1 MALISYNIITI
12 IISLFIIESLKK
24 KQNFIVVLDY
34 PDDIRKIHTKPIP
47 LLGGIVLFLNLL
59 FLFIYKFSNQID
71 LKIFLVLYLLYFGFF
86 LIGFIDD
93 KKSISPIK
101 KTLLI
106 FSFLFVILPIEQN
119 LIVKNLIFKD
129 IEINILLNQGGIF
142 FTIFCIYFFFNFLNF
157 SDGLNGVTLGISLYW
172 TLVFL
177 IFNVFYFDFIISI
190 IFSIIILLIY
200 NLRNQLFLGNS
211 GSSLLSIIFASLFIL
226 QYNQQSLILCDEIFL
241 LVFLQSIDSARVSFE
256 RILKGL
262 SPFKADN
269 IHFHHLLLKKFN
281 SINSLIIYV
290 ILSIIPFALSF
301 FGLKTYYAFLVSLII
316 YFSFIVILKKKYK

>member
-1 MALISYNIITI
+1 MIFVFYNILVSV
-12 IISLFIIESLKK
+12 ISLFIIESLKN

-34 PDDIRKIHTKPIP
+34 PNDIRKIHTKPIP
-47 LLGGIVLFLNLL
+47 LLGGIILFLNLL
-59 FLFIYKFSNQID
+59 FFFTYKLFNQID
-71 LKIFLVLYLLYFGFF
+71 LKIFLVLYLLNFSFF

-106 FSFLFVILPIEQN
+106 FSLLFIILPLEQN

-129 IEINILLNQGGIF
+129 IEINILLNEGGIF

-157 SDGLNGVTLGISLYW
+157 SDGLNGISLGISLYW
-172 TLVFL
+172 TLVLLFL
-177 IFNVFYFDFIISI
+177 NILYFDFIISL
-190 IFSIIILLIY
+190 IFCIIILLIY

-211 GSSLLSIIFASLFIL
+211 GSSLLSIIFSSLFIL
-226 QYNQQSLILCDEIFL
+226 QYNQQNIILCDEIFL
-241 LVFLQSIDSARVSFE
+241 LVFLQSIDSGRVSLE
-256 RILKGL
+256 RILKGV

-281 SINSLIIYV
+281 NIISLIIYL

-301 FGLKTYYAFLVSLII
+301 FGLKTYYAFLISLII
-316 YFSFIVILKKKYK
+316 YISSTLILKKYK

>member
-1 MALISYNIITI
+1 MIFVFYNILVSV
-12 IISLFIIESLKK
+12 ISLFIIESLKN

-34 PDDIRKIHTKPIP
+34 PNDIRKIHTKPIP
-47 LLGGIVLFLNLL
+47 LLGGIILFLNLL
-59 FLFIYKFSNQID
+59 FFFTYKLFDKID
-71 LKIFLVLYLLYFGFF
+71 LKIFLVLYLLNFSFF

-106 FSFLFVILPIEQN
+106 FSILFVILPLEQN

-129 IEINILLNQGGIF
+129 IEINILLNEGGIF

-157 SDGLNGVTLGISLYW
+157 SDGLNGISLGISLYW
-172 TLVFL
+172 TLVLLFL
-177 IFNVFYFDFIISI
+177 NILYFDFIISL
-190 IFSIIILLIY
+190 IFCIIILLIY

-211 GSSLLSIIFASLFIL
+211 GSSLLSIIFSSLFIL
-226 QYNQQSLILCDEIFL
+226 QYNQQNIILCDEIFL
-241 LVFLQSIDSARVSFE
+241 LVFLQSIDSGRVSLE
-256 RILKGL
+256 RILKGV

-281 SINSLIIYV
+281 NINSLIIYL

-301 FGLKTYYAFLVSLII
+301 FGLKTYYAFLISLII
-316 YFSFIVILKKKYK
+316 YISSTLILKKYK

>member
-1 MALISYNIITI
+1 MIFVFYNILVSV
-12 IISLFIIESLKK
+12 ISLFIIESLKN

-34 PDDIRKIHTKPIP
+34 PNDIRKIHTKPIP
-47 LLGGIVLFLNLL
+47 LLGGIILFLNLL
-59 FLFIYKFSNQID
+59 FFFTYKLFDKID
-71 LKIFLVLYLLYFGFF
+71 LKIFLVLYLLNFSFF

-106 FSFLFVILPIEQN
+106 FSILFVILPLEQN

-129 IEINILLNQGGIF
+129 IEINILLNEGGIF

-157 SDGLNGVTLGISLYW
+157 SDGLNGISLGISLYW
-172 TLVFL
+172 TLVLLFL
-177 IFNVFYFDFIISI
+177 NIIYFDFIISL
-190 IFSIIILLIY
+190 IFCIIILLIY

-211 GSSLLSIIFASLFIL
+211 GSSLLSVIFSSLFIL
-226 QYNQQSLILCDEIFL
+226 QYNQQNIILCDEIFL
-241 LVFLQSIDSARVSFE
+241 LVFLQSIDSGRVSLE
-256 RILKGL
+256 RILKGV

-281 SINSLIIYV
+281 NINSLIIYL

-301 FGLKTYYAFLVSLII
+301 FGLKTYYAFLISLII
-316 YFSFIVILKKKYK
+316 YISSTLILKKYK

>member
-1 MALISYNIITI
+1 MIFVFYNILVSV
-12 IISLFIIESLKK
+12 ISLFIIESLKN

-34 PDDIRKIHTKPIP
+34 PNDIRKIHTKPIP
-47 LLGGIVLFLNLL
+47 LLGGIILFLNLL
-59 FLFIYKFSNQID
+59 FFFTYKLFNQID
-71 LKIFLVLYLLYFGFF
+71 LKIFLVLYLLNFSFF

-106 FSFLFVILPIEQN
+106 FSLLFIILPLEQN

-129 IEINILLNQGGIF
+129 IEINILLNEGGIF

-157 SDGLNGVTLGISLYW
+157 SDGLNGISLGISLYW
-172 TLVFL
+172 TLVLLFL
-177 IFNVFYFDFIISI
+177 NILYFDFIISL
-190 IFSIIILLIY
+190 IFCIIILLIY

-211 GSSLLSIIFASLFIL
+211 GSSLLSIIFSSLFIL
-226 QYNQQSLILCDEIFL
+226 QYNQQNIILCDEIFL
-241 LVFLQSIDSARVSFE
+241 LVFLQSIDSGRVSLE
-256 RILKGL
+256 RILKGV

-281 SINSLIIYV
+281 NIISLIIYL

-301 FGLKTYYAFLVSLII
+301 FGLKTYYAFLISLII
-316 YFSFIVILKKKYK
+316 YILSTLILKKYK

>member
-1 MALISYNIITI
+1 MIFVFYNILVSV
-12 IISLFIIESLKK
+12 ISLFIIESLKN
-24 KQNFIVVLDY
+24 KQNFIVVLDH
-34 PDDIRKIHTKPIP
+34 PNDIRKIHTKPIP
-47 LLGGIVLFLNLL
+47 LLGGIILFLNLL
-59 FLFIYKFSNQID
+59 FFFTYKLFNQID
-71 LKIFLVLYLLYFGFF
+71 LKIFLVLYLLNFSFF

-106 FSFLFVILPIEQN
+106 FSLLFIILPLEQN

-129 IEINILLNQGGIF
+129 IEINILLNEGGIF

-157 SDGLNGVTLGISLYW
+157 SDGLNGISLGISLYW
-172 TLVFL
+172 TLVLLFL
-177 IFNVFYFDFIISI
+177 NILYFDFIISL
-190 IFSIIILLIY
+190 IFCIIILLIY

-211 GSSLLSIIFASLFIL
+211 GSSLLSIIFSSLFIL
-226 QYNQQSLILCDEIFL
+226 QYNQQNIILCDEIFL
-241 LVFLQSIDSARVSFE
+241 LVFLQSIDSGRVSLE
-256 RILKGL
+256 RILKGV

-281 SINSLIIYV
+281 NINSLIIYL

-301 FGLKTYYAFLVSLII
+301 FGLKTYYAFLISLII
-316 YFSFIVILKKKYK
+316 YISSTLILKKYK